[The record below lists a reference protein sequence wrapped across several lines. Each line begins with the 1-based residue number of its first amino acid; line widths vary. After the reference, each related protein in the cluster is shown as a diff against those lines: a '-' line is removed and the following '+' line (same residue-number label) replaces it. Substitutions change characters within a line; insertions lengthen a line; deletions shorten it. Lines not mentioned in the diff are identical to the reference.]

1 MKGEI
6 KNESHG
12 TRKNVW
18 DTEDLYAFDFGGP
31 CPVDDGSLH
40 SLFIFR
46 GFKGDIL
53 YQCEHD
59 CALKSILEKRAI
71 DVSSFVKP
79 TDFPK
84 HLVALQRKTIE
95 KGLRRPVK
103 NADVPQD
110 GGEGRTRL

>member
-1 MKGEI
+1 MNHTEFARI
-6 KNESHG
+6 FG
-12 TRKNVW
+12 TPKIYTPSILEVQ
-18 DTEDLYAFDFGGP
+18 

-59 CALKSILEKRAI
+59 CALESILEKRAI

-95 KGLRRPVK
+95 EGLRRPVK
-103 NADVPQD
+103 NAEVPQD
-110 GGEGRTRL
+110 GGEERTGL